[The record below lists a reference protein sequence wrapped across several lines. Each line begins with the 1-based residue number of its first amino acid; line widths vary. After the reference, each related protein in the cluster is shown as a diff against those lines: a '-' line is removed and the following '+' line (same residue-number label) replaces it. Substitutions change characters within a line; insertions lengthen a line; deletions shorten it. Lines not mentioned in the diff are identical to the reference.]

1 MEAVAKPEAVG
12 GGAMTA
18 LARRSDPYS
27 SHRAAFDVTASGV
40 ACSQSE
46 WFLHAVRQH
55 PGLTASELAELSGV
69 YDRYQANRRLADLCR
84 EGLVEKGDARPGLS
98 GRLEVTWAPVREASA
113 PGSDGAQGVL
123 L

>member
-1 MEAVAKPEAVG
+1 MTAVG
-12 GGAMTA
+12 
-18 LARRSDPYS
+18 RRSDPYS
-27 SHRAAFDVTASGV
+27 SHRAAFEVTASGLAV
-40 ACSQSE
+40 SQAE

-55 PGLTASELAELSGV
+55 PGRTASELAELSGV

-98 GRLEVTWAPVREASA
+98 GRLEVTWVAVREAPA
-113 PGSDGAQGVL
+113 GSDGAQGVL